1 MQNNT
6 TTTMKN
12 AQINVSTKPLRVLA
26 IDPGY
31 ERLGIAV
38 AERVTEGLM
47 RGKDI
52 LLFSEC
58 FQTSAKA
65 AFPVRLRA
73 LGEEIARVIEEFEP
87 TVLAIETLFFTN
99 NQKTAMN
106 VAEARGVIVYEA
118 ARHGLPIAEYGPGQ
132 IKNATTGYG
141 KSDKRQVTSMIPKL
155 IKITKEIEH
164 DDEYDAIACAI
175 TCLASYRA

>member
-1 MQNNT
+1 MLNKMT
-6 TTTMKN
+6 HAGAASSSAAPKK
-12 AQINVSTKPLRVLA
+12 SFRVLA

-38 AERVTEGLM
+38 AERVN
-47 RGKDI
+47 GKDI

-65 AFPVRLRA
+65 AFPIRLRM
-73 LGEEIARVIEEFEP
+73 LGEEIARVIEEFQP

-106 VAEARGVIVYEA
+106 VSEARGVIVYEA
-118 ARHGLPIAEYGPGQ
+118 ARHGLPVAEYGPGQ

-141 KSDKRQVTSMIPKL
+141 KSDKKQVISMLPKL
-155 IKITKEIEH
+155 IKISREIEH

-175 TCLASYRA
+175 TCLASYRI

>member
-1 MQNNT
+1 MLNRPIGN
-6 TTTMKN
+6 KN
-12 AQINVSTKPLRVLA
+12 MATPAPKPLRVLA

-38 AERVTEGLM
+38 AERASEGPT
-47 RGKDI
+47 RGKDV

-58 FQTSAKA
+58 FQTSAKLS
-65 AFPVRLRA
+65 FPSRLRS

-106 VAEARGVIVYEA
+106 VSEARGVIVYEA
-118 ARHGLPIAEYGPGQ
+118 ARHELPIAEYGPGQ

-141 KSDKRQVTSMIPKL
+141 KSDKQQVTNMLPKL
-155 IKITKEIEH
+155 IKISKEIEH

-175 TCLASYRA
+175 TCLASYRP